1 MKTRTGLLALAALLL
16 LAAAPTEKQIA
27 DDKEKMAGTYKL
39 FILEINGKSIDA
51 DQIRTFEVKVARDT
65 IAIKANANERASTY
79 RIDPTK
85 DPKTIDLVW
94 QGKTTLGIYSISG
107 EKLKLCLAAEG
118 SKKRPND
125 FETKRGSNWTYF
137 NLLREKR

>member
-1 MKTRTGLLALAALLL
+1 MKARTGLLALAALLL
-16 LAAAPTEKQIA
+16 LAAAPTEQQIEA
-27 DDKEKMAGTYKL
+27 EKEKMTGTYKL

-51 DQIRTFEVKVARDT
+51 DQIRTFEVKVTRNT
-65 IAIKANANERASTY
+65 ITIKANANERESTY

-94 QGKTTLGIYSISG
+94 KDKVTLGIYSING

-118 SKKRPND
+118 SRKRPND